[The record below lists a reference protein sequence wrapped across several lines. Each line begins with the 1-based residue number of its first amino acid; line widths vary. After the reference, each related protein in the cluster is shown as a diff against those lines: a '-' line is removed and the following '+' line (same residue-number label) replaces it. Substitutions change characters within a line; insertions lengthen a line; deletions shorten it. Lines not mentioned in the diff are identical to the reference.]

1 MNNIARK
8 LRTPEDNDHFRRA
21 MIPVDEAFW
30 ASEQRWGVGRLER
43 LVSPATLAAYQ
54 RGWSAYRLA
63 LEEGDASAREAIGPK
78 MIAALA
84 FMDAE
89 ASAAG
94 HKPLDVST
102 WETALPD
109 GRVLVVVRT
118 QAEASAVIRAEK
130 APKAASAAPRLGM
143 TVVAETVAPEAPS
156 TESTLPPDLA
166 VTVRDQ
172 HEGRALTVLTMA
184 EVARL
189 LLLAEGKVSG
199 TEWEGTAAHSGRQAD
214 EMAAHDLARQGY
226 PMSEPLTI
234 PQPSAV
240 VLPF

>member
-1 MNNIARK
+1 MSAARK
-8 LRTPEDNDHFRRA
+8 LRTADDNDRFRTA
-21 MIPVDEAFW
+21 MIAPDEAFF
-30 ASEQRWGVGRLER
+30 ASEQKWGVGRLER
-43 LVSPATLAAYQ
+43 IISPSTLMAYQ

-63 LEEGDASAREAIGPK
+63 LEEGDASALEAIGPK

-89 ASAAG
+89 SEAAG

-118 QAEASAVIRAEK
+118 AAEAVAVSRAEK
-130 APKAASAAPRLGM
+130 TVKAVSAAPRLGM
-143 TVVAETVAPEAPS
+143 TVVSDPVAPEPPS

-199 TEWEGTAAHSGRQAD
+199 TEWEGTAAHSGRQSD
-214 EMAAHDLARQGY
+214 EMAAHDMARSGY
-226 PMSEPLTI
+226 PMSESLTV

>member
-1 MNNIARK
+1 MSAARK
-8 LRTPEDNDHFRRA
+8 LRTPEDNDRFRRA
-21 MIPVDEAFW
+21 LIPVDEAFW
-30 ASEQRWGVGRLER
+30 ASEQRYGVGRLER

-54 RGWSAYRLA
+54 RGWSAYRQA
-63 LEEGDASAREAIGPK
+63 LESGDADALEAIGPK

-94 HKPLDVST
+94 NKPLDVST

-118 QAEASAVIRAEK
+118 AAEAVAVSRAEK
-130 APKAASAAPRLGM
+130 APKAVSAAPRLGM
-143 TVVAETVAPEAPS
+143 TVVSDPVAPEPPS
-156 TESTLPPDLA
+156 TESTLPVDLVA
-166 VTVRDQ
+166 TIRHQ

-189 LLLAEGKVSG
+189 LLMAEGRVAG
-199 TEWEGTAAHSGRQAD
+199 VEWEGTPAPSGRQQD
-214 EMAAHDLARQGY
+214 EMAAHDMARSGY
-226 PMSEPLTI
+226 PMSEPLTVA
-234 PQPSAV
+234 QPSAV

>member
-1 MNNIARK
+1 MSAARK
-8 LRTPEDNDHFRRA
+8 LRTPEDNDRFRRA
-21 MIPVDEAFW
+21 LIPVDEAFW
-30 ASEQRWGVGRLER
+30 ASEQKWGVGRLER
-43 LVSPATLAAYQ
+43 IVSPATLAAYQ

-63 LEEGDASAREAIGPK
+63 LEEGDADALEAVGPK
-78 MIAALA
+78 MVAALA

-89 ASAAG
+89 ATHAG

-118 QAEASAVIRAEK
+118 AAEAVAVSRAEK
-130 APKAASAAPRLGM
+130 APKAVSAAPRLGM
-143 TVVAETVAPEAPS
+143 TVVTET
-156 TESTLPPDLA
+156 TLPADLA
-166 VTVRDQ
+166 VTVRQQ

-189 LLLAEGKVSG
+189 LLMAEGRVAG
-199 TEWEGTAAHSGRQAD
+199 VEWEGTPAPSGRQQD
-214 EMAAHDLARQGY
+214 ENAAHDLARSGY
-226 PMSEPLTI
+226 PMSEPLTVA
-234 PQPSAV
+234 QPSAV

>member
-1 MNNIARK
+1 
-8 LRTPEDNDHFRRA
+8 

-43 LVSPATLAAYQ
+43 LVFPATLAAYQ

-63 LEEGDASAREAIGPK
+63 LEEGDASALEAIGPK
-78 MIAALA
+78 MIQALA
-84 FMDAE
+84 VMDTE
-89 ASAAG
+89 ATQAG

-118 QAEASAVIRAEK
+118 GAEASAVIRAEK
-130 APKAASAAPRLGM
+130 AAKAVSAAPRLGM
-143 TVVAETVAPEAPS
+143 TVVSDPVAPESPS
-156 TESTLPPDLA
+156 TESTLPVDIVA
-166 VTVRDQ
+166 TIRHQ

-189 LLLAEGKVSG
+189 LLMAEGKVSG
-199 TEWEGTAAHSGRQAD
+199 VEWEGAAARSGRQAD
-214 EMAAHDLARQGY
+214 EMAAHDLSRQGY
-226 PMSEPLTI
+226 PMSEPLTVA
-234 PQPSAV
+234 QPSAV

>member
-1 MNNIARK
+1 MSAARK
-8 LRTPEDNDHFRRA
+8 LRTADDNDRFRA
-21 MIPVDEAFW
+21 ALIPVDEAMW
-30 ASEQRWGVGRLER
+30 ESEQRYGVGRLER

-63 LEEGDASAREAIGPK
+63 LEEGDAAAVEAIGPK
-78 MIAALA
+78 MIQALA
-84 FMDAE
+84 VMDAE
-89 ASAAG
+89 ATAAG

-118 QAEASAVIRAEK
+118 VAEASAVIRAEK
-130 APKAASAAPRLGM
+130 APKAVSAAPRLGM
-143 TVVAETVAPEAPS
+143 TVVSDPVAPEPPS
-156 TESTLPPDLA
+156 TETTLPADLA
-166 VTVRDQ
+166 VTVRQQ

-189 LLLAEGKVSG
+189 LLLAEGKISG
-199 TEWEGTAAHSGRQAD
+199 VEWEGTPAHSGRQAD
-214 EMAAHDLARQGY
+214 EMAAHDMARSGY
-226 PMSEPLTI
+226 PMSEPLTV